1 HYKYPPQ
8 WDVEQESGD
17 ELSDEVS
24 QASELSKLQRQLR
37 VMENDR
43 RSYAEE
49 AQNYLRKQQSE
60 IANLSKENLDMR
72 TVLKLAQSDKNEN
85 KDLDDTEKLFNLIES
100 LDYYN
105 NSIKLEKMRVNE
117 LDNEILKAERKI
129 ANQRKQN
136 GSNTEIITEKNIL
149 KKIHVMENRLNKAT
163 VKFNNQL
170 AVNGHLRKEIDH
182 LRQERSVFDNLYKK
196 ISKELN
202 ETTKKMNDVI
212 SKASVAYEERDE
224 AQTKMIALKERS
236 EKDIAQHESEM
247 KDLQRVI
254 HHDNKLKE
262 FFNAKSNDRALY
274 KEEEEA
280 KKSKNSKDK
289 DTDAENVQIQTFEEA
304 IDKIKEATGE
314 TDIETI
320 VDNFIKKEDENFA
333 LYNYVN
339 ELNDEVEHLQ
349 REIDEMN
356 REIKRIEA
364 DGIKQEDE
372 RIKVL
377 QELEIRGDK
386 ITKETEQGN
395 KKLVEI
401 NKTLDQLKSG
411 VLHLFGAIDC
421 DPSSIKDML
430 GSEKG
435 VTNKNIMK
443 YMGIIEGK
451 TMDYLQKH
459 EYNEMKK
466 NPPPPEKKDKKGEP
480 STPSTQMTKVTEPPP
495 ISINPPS
502 AADDEELE
510 IPEEQTELRPLTHE
524 ELKLIAQRNIG
535 KRVNTLA
542 VPSPTKAAKSPRAT

>member
-1 HYKYPPQ
+1 MGRGTVNK
-8 WDVEQESGD
+8 ESGD

-24 QASELSKLQRQLR
+24 QASELAKLQRQLR

-60 IANLSKENLDMR
+60 IANLSKENIDMR

-85 KDLDDTEKLFNLIES
+85 KDLEDTEKLFNLIES

-117 LDNEILKAERKI
+117 LDNEIRKVERKI
-129 ANQRKQN
+129 ANKRKQS
-136 GSNTEIITEKNIL
+136 GSNTEIVTEKNIL
-149 KKIHVMENRLNKAT
+149 RKVHVMENRLNKAT
-163 VKFNNQL
+163 IKFNNQL
-170 AVNGHLRKEIDH
+170 AVNGRLRKDIDH

-236 EKDIAQHESEM
+236 EKDIAQHDSEM

-280 KKSKNSKDK
+280 KKSRNSKDK

-304 IDKIKEATGE
+304 IEKIKEATGE

-320 VDNFIKKEDENFA
+320 VDNFIKKEDEHFA

-356 REIKRIEA
+356 KEIKRIEA

-459 EYNEMKK
+459 EYNEMEK

-480 STPSTQMTKVTEPPP
+480 TTPSTQMSNKVAEPPP

-510 IPEEQTELRPLTHE
+510 VPEEPTDLRPLTHE

-542 VPSPTKAAKSPRAT
+542 VPSPTKATKSPRAT